1 MSSRPSERSDIM
13 QITPYEIERRGLMPY
28 EGAGG
33 TKILTILVGGDLV
46 MERHE
51 VPGGA
56 VAYSIVERK
65 TRGIYDFVRVQFYK

>member
-13 QITPYEIERRGLMPY
+13 QITPDEIERRSLMPY
-28 EGAGG
+28 EEAGG

>member
-1 MSSRPSERSDIM
+1 
-13 QITPYEIERRGLMPY
+13 MPY
-28 EGAGG
+28 EEAGG